1 MKHITILAA
10 CLVLSLNLAQAQID
24 RTQPPKAAKAV
35 KIQLG
40 ESKTFKLA
48 NGLTVILVENHE
60 LPTVTFSLQLALE
73 PIREGNMTG
82 TGSLAGSLLRSGTTT
97 RSKAQLDKEIDFIGA
112 SISTGQSSIQGSS
125 LKKHKDKVLELM
137 TDILYNPVFPQEEFE
152 KLKKQTLAALAMS
165 STDPNSIAS
174 TVSSVLKFGKN
185 HPYGEPTTEETI
197 GNITLDAVKNF
208 YKTYFNPGI
217 GYLIMVGDLN
227 LKEATVLAEKYF
239 SSWKPAPVEFRKF
252 EDPATFSGNRVA
264 LVDKTGAVQSVI
276 SIGNI
281 FRLKP
286 GEADVLPAAV
296 MNSILG
302 GGVFSGRLM
311 MNLREKRA
319 YTYGAGSSLKS
330 DKLLGEFNAGA
341 QVRNSV
347 TDSAITQ
354 FLYEMKRLQDEPVS
368 EEDLRLTKN
377 VMAGEF
383 GRALESPA
391 TLATFAMNTVRYN
404 LPSDYYATY
413 LERLEK
419 ITVADVQAMAKKYL
433 KPDNC
438 IILVV
443 GNKAEVAS
451 RLAPFAATGK
461 LEIYDRYGNPE
472 AGQPLALP
480 EGLTATNVVDLYLQ
494 AIGGRPAVRGVRH
507 LTTKSTGVIDNDGQK
522 MILSMEMVLAA
533 GSSYHLM
540 KMGDMVISKQ
550 IYNGVEGWTEGMD
563 GVQKEMT
570 GADLE
575 KMRDFALL
583 FPELRYFMP
592 GFNTTLEGIE
602 TIEGNNAY
610 HLKVIYPSGSEEHEY
625 YSIGTGLKIRKTSV
639 TVMPDQ
645 TIEHIFDYS
654 DFREVNGIKFP
665 FTVRELVAGQLIEIK
680 VDAIEINGE
689 VKSELFKK

>member
-10 CLVLSLNLAQAQID
+10 CLFLSLNLVQAQID
-24 RTQPPKAAKAV
+24 RTQPPKAAKAA

-40 ESKTFKLA
+40 DSKTFKLA

-112 SISTGQSSIQGSS
+112 SISTGQSSIEGSS
-125 LKKHKDKVLELM
+125 LKKHQDKVLELM

-152 KLKKQTLAALAMS
+152 KQKKQILSALAMS

-174 TVSSVLKFGKN
+174 TVANVLKFGKD

-197 GNITLDAVKNF
+197 GKITLDGVKDF

-217 GYLIMVGDLN
+217 AYLIMVGDLN
-227 LKEATVLAEKYF
+227 LKEANLLAGKYF
-239 SSWKPAPVEFRKF
+239 SMWKSAPVTFKKF
-252 EDPATFSGNRVA
+252 DDPATFTGNRVA
-264 LVDKTGAVQSVI
+264 FVEKPGAVQSVI
-276 SIGNI
+276 TIGNI

-286 GEADVLPAAV
+286 GEPDVLPAVV
-296 MNSILG
+296 MNNILG

-319 YTYGAGSSLKS
+319 YTYGANSSLKS

-354 FLYEMKRLQDEPVS
+354 FLYEMKRLQDEPVTD
-368 EEDLRLTKN
+368 EDLRLAKN
-377 VMAGEF
+377 VITGEF

-391 TLATFAMNTVRYN
+391 TLALFAMNTVRYN

-419 ITVADVQAMAKKYL
+419 VTVSDVQDMAKKYL

-443 GNKAEVAS
+443 GNRNEVAA
-451 RLAPFAATGK
+451 RLAPYAASGK
-461 LEIYDRYGNPE
+461 VEIYDRYGNPE

-480 EGLTATNVVDLYLQ
+480 EGLTANNVVDLYLQ
-494 AIGGRPAVRGVRH
+494 AIGGRSAVRGVRH
-507 LTTKSTGVIDNDGQK
+507 LTTKSTAVIDNDGQK
-522 MILSMEMVLAA
+522 MVLTMEMVQSV
-533 GSSYHLM
+533 GSSYHMM
-540 KMGDMVISKQ
+540 KMGDMIISKQ
-550 IYNGVEGWTEGMD
+550 IYNGLEGWTEGMD
-563 GVQKEMT
+563 GIQKEMT

-592 GFNTTLEGIE
+592 GFTTTLEGIE
-602 TIEGNNAY
+602 TVEGNNAY
-610 HLKVIYPSGSEEHEY
+610 HLKVIYPSGTEEHEY
-625 YSIGTGLKIRKTSV
+625 YAIGTGLKIRKTSV
-639 TVMPDQ
+639 SVQPDQ
-645 TIEHIFDYS
+645 TIEHVFDYS

-665 FTVRELVAGQLIEIK
+665 FTIKEMVADQMLNITVES
-680 VDAIEINGE
+680 IEINGE